1 MKAFLSVW
9 LLPTIETIHRK
20 NITILAAELFK
31 FKNGLSNDI
40 MTQLI
45 CKRNSVGYSL
55 RSQTDFSLLQ
65 IICKLP
71 LKSVAIF
78 PSENMEYSSQCY
90 YKLLNTSRI
99 LKE

>member
-40 MTQLI
+40 MTQMI

-78 PSENMEYSSQCY
+78 PFENMEYSSQCY